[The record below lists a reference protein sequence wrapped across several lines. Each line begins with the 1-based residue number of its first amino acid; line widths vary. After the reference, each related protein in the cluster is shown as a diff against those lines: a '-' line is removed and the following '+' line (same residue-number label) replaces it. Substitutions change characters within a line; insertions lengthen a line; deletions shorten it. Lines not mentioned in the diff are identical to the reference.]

1 MTNVPRN
8 ADNFCYRHPDRQSFI
23 LCQRCGRT
31 ICTQCQT
38 PAAVGVHCPECVRE
52 QRGSMPRVKPRVVTN
67 VTSIAQSGGPVVSYA
82 LMGVTV
88 LGYIVGL
95 FAFQY
100 LGFAGYLVASQ
111 PWRILTGMFVYASPL
126 SIISVAFTVY
136 MLWAFGSTIESQLGR
151 VRYIVLY
158 LMGALGAELA
168 ASLFLPFNGVQ
179 IAGATMFGLFGAFY
193 VILRMQGQQAN
204 QILVLI
210 ALNLV
215 IGLVLGSLAFVT
227 LYIGAAAIGALTAL
241 IFGRTAHRSQV
252 NLQRGLTIGLAVVL
266 VAVLIARATV

>member
-67 VTSIAQSGGPVVSYA
+67 VTSIAQSGGPVVSYV